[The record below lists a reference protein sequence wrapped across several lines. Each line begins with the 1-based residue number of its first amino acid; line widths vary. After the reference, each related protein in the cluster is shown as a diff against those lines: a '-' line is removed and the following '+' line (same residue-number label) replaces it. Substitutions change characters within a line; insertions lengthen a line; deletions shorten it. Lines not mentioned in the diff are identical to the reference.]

1 MTRDLCFV
9 LVRTATEVDSA
20 HFLFPGIY
28 STLPVMKRIL
38 SFCLCSAVLTVS
50 WVPLNGQGA
59 RGNAQSPAL
68 PTPHLANGHV
78 NFSSPPGEHGIWAP
92 SGINQLYIY
101 PFSVNRAS
109 AATQLP
115 NAIRAEDVPFQTW
128 ARALHETRE
137 LNIESDEP
145 HTRCKPSPGPREF
158 ITPYGVEIME
168 FPELQLVYIFDIGG
182 PHTFR
187 TIYMDGREHPKDFTP
202 NYYGHSIGK
211 WDGESLVVDS
221 VGFMER
227 SWIDREGTPTTSQ
240 LHLIERFTRMDMNN
254 LKYEVT
260 VDDPGAYTAQWT
272 GGFMLRWTQGG
283 ELFEYICQ
291 DNNLSP
297 AGMVG
302 SGTSVD
308 RPSRIAP

>member
-1 MTRDLCFV
+1 
-9 LVRTATEVDSA
+9 
-20 HFLFPGIY
+20 
-28 STLPVMKRIL
+28 MKRIL
-38 SFCLCSAVLTVS
+38 SICLCMAASMFFV
-50 WVPLNGQGA
+50 VPLYAQGA
-59 RGNAQSPAL
+59 RGNAQAQAPAL
-68 PTPHLANGHV
+68 PTPHLPNGHV

-115 NAIRAEDVPFQTW
+115 NAIRAEDVPFQPW

-187 TIYMDGREHPKDFTP
+187 TIYMDGREHPKDFAP
-202 NYYGHSIGK
+202 SYYGHSIGK

-240 LHLIERFTRMDMNN
+240 LHLTERFTRMDMNN

-260 VDDPGAYTAQWT
+260 VDDPGAYTAKWT
-272 GGFMLRWTQGG
+272 GGFMLRWTAGG

-308 RPSRIAP
+308 RSSRIAP